1 MAGGG
6 KNIFEFWTGAAALA
20 LCLWGA
26 SARAEP
32 ALPDARADPEG
43 FLQFAITQAC
53 GNPVAVGAAAGD
65 ELARRFGGAKVL
77 EARTFDF
84 RGEPGRAQ
92 FSLLLG
98 SGDEV
103 RISRLFPLGR
113 LRRVTIDYYRELAK
127 GEVRPLMS
135 VAVNA
140 KCRVLRAARIDYGT
154 GGKAE
159 TLVALGADLRK
170 ILSRQP
176 LNPPIPEGTDPGGV
190 LVAHVDTGVNYL
202 LDAVSARLARD
213 PAGRLLGFDYWDMD
227 GRPFDVDTA
236 RSPFFPLHHGTAVA
250 SIILREAPEARLVPY
265 RYPRPEMSRLAALIA
280 DADSNGVAIVNLA
293 MGSNKKSDWDAFA
306 KAASM
311 RPHMLFVISAGNDG
325 RDIDEK
331 PVYPASLDL
340 DNFLVV
346 TSADDFGRLAEG
358 SNRGRTHVDVMV
370 PGERVAVIDHR
381 GAEGR
386 ASGSSFAVPRVA
398 ALAARL
404 LAKHPDWRAAEL
416 KRAIIARARPSR
428 FYETLPVRYGW
439 IPDPADDF

>member
-1 MAGGG
+1 MAL
-6 KNIFEFWTGAAALA
+6 AAALTVA
-20 LCLWGA
+20 VAAGA
-26 SARAEP
+26 GP
-32 ALPDARADPEG
+32 PPDARDNPEAFLRFAIIQACETPIPEG
-43 FLQFAITQAC
+43 AQA
-53 GNPVAVGAAAGD
+53 GA
-65 ELARRFGGAKVL
+65 ELARRFGGAKLL
-77 EARTFDF
+77 EARVFDF
-84 RGEPGRAQ
+84 RGAPGRAQ
-92 FSLLLG
+92 FVLLLG

-103 RISRLFPLGR
+103 RISQLFPLGR
-113 LRRVTIDYYRELAK
+113 LRRVTVDYYRGFPK
-127 GEVRPLMS
+127 GPPRPVMS
-135 VAVNA
+135 AAVNA
-140 KCRVLRAARIDYGT
+140 ECRVLRAARIDYDRHGR
-154 GGKAE
+154 AE
-159 TLVALGADLRK
+159 TLLNLGQDLK
-170 ILSRQP
+170 QVLSRQP
-176 LNPPIPEGTDPGGV
+176 LNPPVPPGPGCGDQGGV

-250 SIILREAPEARLVPY
+250 SIILREAPQARLAPY
-265 RYPRPEMSRLAALIA
+265 RYPRPDMSRLAALVA
-280 DADSNGVAIVNLA
+280 DVDSNGAVIVNLA

-306 KAASM
+306 EAAEK

-331 PVYPASLDL
+331 PVYPAALAL

-370 PGERVAVIDHR
+370 PGERVAIIDHR
-381 GAEGR
+381 GADGK

-404 LAKHPDWRAAEL
+404 LAKHPDWRAPEL

-439 IPDPADDF
+439 IPDPTDDF